1 MRVSAERAS
10 SATVLTR
17 RFTVVPPRT
26 GGGDR
31 GGLDGHPAGAQ
42 APVIQQRKG
51 GGMSGTSS
59 VDFTTLYQAAKDVR
73 SVKDEISGEVRNFD
87 GTVGHMLSGWRG
99 SAATAFQGL
108 AGQWQQD
115 IGRVLLALEGI
126 ADALEKSAGMH
137 QQT

>member
-1 MRVSAERAS
+1 
-10 SATVLTR
+10 
-17 RFTVVPPRT
+17 
-26 GGGDR
+26 
-31 GGLDGHPAGAQ
+31 
-42 APVIQQRKG
+42 
-51 GGMSGTSS
+51 MSGTSS

-99 SAATAFQGL
+99 AAATAFQGL

-137 QQT
+137 QQTDAPSSPASTRPDRRTAVRTGGRERLRHPHEW